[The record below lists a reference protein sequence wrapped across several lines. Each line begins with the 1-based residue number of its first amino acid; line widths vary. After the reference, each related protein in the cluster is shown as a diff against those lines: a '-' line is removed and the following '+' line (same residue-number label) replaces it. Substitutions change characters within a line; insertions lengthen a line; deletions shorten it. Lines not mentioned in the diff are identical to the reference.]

1 MADTLNPVDDVFL
14 DDEGNPIGQLVMAD
28 NSRASTE
35 DTAVEVAEAELVKSK
50 EEELG
55 ADLAL
60 YPGYEDMDMRQKAKV
75 LFVVD
80 GKKAA
85 EIAVKLNIP
94 ERTVMMWIYNERWD
108 SLVRKEI
115 AVRDVQAKLE
125 LARIRAEKRNV
136 VAAEQLEQAKE
147 IRDQAVAAVKEGHL
161 KGGADAWAS
170 AAKVEQTILGIKE
183 GGDLAS
189 VDGKQEG
196 QGEGGDKKQPLVVIV
211 NGGGLPGARRQ
222 A

>member
-55 ADLAL
+55 TDLAL
-60 YPGYEDMDMRQKAKV
+60 YPGYEDMDKRQKAKV
-75 LFVVD
+75 LFVVE
-80 GKKAA
+80 GHKAA
-85 EIAVKLNIP
+85 DIAMKLNIP

-136 VAAEQLEQAKE
+136 VAAEQLEQARE
-147 IRDQAVAAVKEGHL
+147 IREEAMGSVRDGHVKAGTE
-161 KGGADAWAS
+161 AWAA

-189 VDGKQEG
+189 VDGKSEENKD
-196 QGEGGDKKQPLVVIV
+196 GEGKKQPLVVVI
-211 NGGGLPGARRQ
+211 NGGGLPGMRRQ